1 MAEQTNLKF
10 FITHSWRD
18 NAFAQ
23 RLANDLRARG
33 FGGFLDIYSVK
44 AGDDIPREINRG
56 LEECDIYIPIL
67 SFESLKSKWCEREIN
82 AALMLSAEPE
92 RNGRP
97 HILPVL
103 AEDCRSALPPLLK
116 SRRYVNFAGRYKA
129 ALDETLEGIQDLR
142 FEIEHE
148 TQAKIVQIQRGEKAS
163 TDVWLPKQVT
173 KIGPIPLLPQ
183 GILIVAGTIL
193 VCVFGILF
201 NISSL
206 MGTANP
212 TVTLVSASPSVT
224 STPTRVS
231 TNIPAPTS
239 THTATPV
246 FTPTPKPMPELYS
259 WVQRNPSP
267 FPLNGGNYGL
277 AYDSRR
283 NVYVVFGGSPVWDT
297 YVPETWEW
305 DGREWRNRRLS
316 TSPSARSNHDM
327 SFDSRRGVIVLFGG
341 HQRGG
346 NLNDTWEYDG
356 SAWTQRQI
364 NAPPHP
370 WNEVAV
376 HLMGREGCWFCLVVE
391 TLAKGLY
398 MGTHG
403 HTMEFLGSNK
413 APSSPLP
420 RAGIVQWPTTQ
431 IEQA

>member
-1 MAEQTNLKF
+1 
-10 FITHSWRD
+10 
-18 NAFAQ
+18 
-23 RLANDLRARG
+23 
-33 FGGFLDIYSVK
+33 
-44 AGDDIPREINRG
+44 
-56 LEECDIYIPIL
+56 
-67 SFESLKSKWCEREIN
+67 
-82 AALMLSAEPE
+82 
-92 RNGRP
+92 
-97 HILPVL
+97 
-103 AEDCRSALPPLLK
+103 
-116 SRRYVNFAGRYKA
+116 
-129 ALDETLEGIQDLR
+129 
-142 FEIEHE
+142 
-148 TQAKIVQIQRGEKAS
+148 
-163 TDVWLPKQVT
+163 
-173 KIGPIPLLPQ
+173 
-183 GILIVAGTIL
+183 
-193 VCVFGILF
+193 
-201 NISSL
+201 